1 MAFRFDPQTSVRRE
15 VRRVVAER
23 LGEAITTLESLQAT
37 DPAGP
42 PPDVASS
49 VHTVRKRCKEV
60 RGLAQLVRPV
70 LGRDFAR
77 FNGLVRDAAAELAGF
92 RDAHAGLATFEHLLA
107 GVPGARDDTDLQH
120 IRDVLEAAADDATR
134 AASTADP
141 RLARAHAGL
150 VEARDRA
157 SRWKVPKDFSALGS
171 GLGDTYRRGRRRL
184 QLAQAGSTDEVIHEW
199 RKAVKQLW
207 YEARLV
213 EPAAPSVLSPFVA
226 RLDDLSEA
234 LGDDHDLAVLADRLA
249 ADPERFGG
257 GRAVKHAT
265 ALARYEQEL
274 LRGPAL
280 RLGATLFAER
290 PSAFVERLGAYWNL
304 AARSGPELTTG
315 GIVALRAARAD
326 AAGEGP
332 PMGGPDESSTS
343 SPPSSPSSPSPDGDV
358 ERERKFLVADVPEH
372 GSSGVEL
379 RQGYLAI
386 DHPVSVRIRDAG
398 DEGCTLTVK
407 AGSGA
412 TRTELEWEIARDT
425 FDVLWGHTGRRRIA
439 KTRYRLPHDGHTI
452 ELDVFHD
459 ALDGLVVAE
468 VEFADERAL
477 DAFAPPDWFGDEV
490 TDDHRYTNAWL
501 AEHGRCGPGGDGE
514 GAEARGDPDH
524 A

>member
-23 LGEAITTLESLQAT
+23 LGEAIITLESLETAEPT
-37 DPAGP
+37 GP

-60 RGLAQLVRPV
+60 RGLAQLVRPAI
-70 LGRDFAR
+70 GRDFAR

-107 GVPGARDDTDLQH
+107 GVPGARGDADLQH
-120 IRDVLEAAADDATR
+120 IRSVLEAAAADATR

-141 RLARAHAGL
+141 RLARARAGL

-171 GLGDTYRRGRRRL
+171 GLGATYRRGRRRL
-184 QLAQAGSTDEVIHEW
+184 QLAQASPSDEAIHEW

-207 YEARLV
+207 YEARLL
-213 EPAAPSVLSPFVA
+213 EPAAPSVLSPLVE

-234 LGDDHDLAVLADRLA
+234 LGDDHDLAVLVDRLA
-249 ADPERFGG
+249 ADPDRFGG
-257 GRAVKHAT
+257 ARAVGHAT
-265 ALARYEQEL
+265 ALARFEQEV

-290 PSAFVERLGAYWNL
+290 PSAFVDRVGAYWHL
-304 AARSGPELTTG
+304 ASRSGPELRTG
-315 GIVALRAARAD
+315 GIAALGAARDDAD
-326 AAGEGP
+326 AGADPGAAAP
-332 PMGGPDESSTS
+332 PPGD
-343 SPPSSPSSPSPDGDV
+343 DV
-358 ERERKFLVADVPEH
+358 ERERKFLVADVPDH
-372 GSSGVEL
+372 ASPGVEL

-412 TRTELEWEIARDT
+412 TRAELEWEIARDT

-477 DAFAPPDWFGDEV
+477 DAFSPPDWFGEEV

-501 AEHGRCGPGGDGE
+501 AEHGRCGPGGGTEAVGAPGDGT
-514 GAEARGDPDH
+514 DH
-524 A
+524 T